1 MSQRCAL
8 MMAGGTGGHIFPGLA
23 VAKTLID
30 QGWKV
35 VWLGT
40 PGSMESRIVPQHGI
54 ELQTLDFGGVR
65 GKGVAR
71 WLALPWRLGRAWM
84 QARRI
89 VRSTQAQV
97 VIGMG
102 GYVTVP
108 GALAAHSL
116 GLPIVLH
123 EQNAI
128 AGMANRGL
136 ARLASRTFSAFPDA
150 LEGAQWVGN
159 PLRAEFCSQALP
171 QDRYAQ
177 RSGPLRVLVV
187 GGSLGAQA
195 LNSMVPQALA
205 LLPAHERPIVIH
217 QSGEKHIA
225 ALTQAYEQAGVQAE
239 CVAFIDNMAQRMAE
253 ADLVI
258 CRSGA
263 STVTELAAVGVAAL
277 MVPFPHAVDDHQ
289 TANARFLADQQAG
302 WLTQQTVR
310 TARWLADWMRGKDRN
325 ALALAAQKAH
335 TLKQCDAAQAVA
347 QACAE
352 VVS

>member
-1 MSQRCAL
+1 MSKRCAL

-23 VAKTLID
+23 VAKTLIE
-30 QGWKV
+30 QGWNV

-40 PGSMESRIVPQHGI
+40 PGSMEARIVPAHGI
-54 ELQTLDFGGVR
+54 EFQTIEFGGVR

-84 QARRI
+84 QARR
-89 VRSTQAQV
+89 VVKQVNAQV
-97 VIGMG
+97 AIGMG

-108 GALAAHSL
+108 GALAARSL
-116 GLPIVLH
+116 GVPIVLH

-128 AGMANRGL
+128 AGMANRYL
-136 ARLASRTFSAFPDA
+136 ARMAALSFSAFPNA

-159 PLRAEFCSQALP
+159 PLRSEFCRQDLP
-171 QDRYAQ
+171 QQRYAQ
-177 RSGPLRVLVV
+177 RTGPLRILVV

-195 LNSMVPQALA
+195 LNQMVPQALA
-205 LLPAHERPIVIH
+205 LLPQSERPSVTH
-217 QSGEKHIA
+217 QSGEKHVA
-225 ALTQAYEQAGVQAE
+225 ALMQAYEQAGVQAE
-239 CVAFIDNMAQRMAE
+239 CVAFIDNMAQRMAD

-263 STVTELAAVGVAAL
+263 STVTEMAAVGVAAL

-302 WLTQQTVR
+302 WVTQQTVW
-310 TARWLADWMRGKDRN
+310 TARWLADWIRGKDRN

-335 TLKQCDAAQAVA
+335 ALKQCEAAQAVA